1 MPTSAP
7 SKKKELHP
15 IIGVEKEAAAV
26 KSKRRVEGG
35 GDGGGRREKK
45 SALRRKTNYPLG
57 RVVTRPSG

>member
-1 MPTSAP
+1 
-7 SKKKELHP
+7 
-15 IIGVEKEAAAV
+15 V
-26 KSKRRVEGG
+26 KRRVEGG